1 MFAITTYGIIN
12 RCASSRKIDANFK
25 IDIQLK
31 RSSEVSSCH
40 TQTGVFQKDRAEFQF
55 VVTGISGD
63 LTKLN

>member
-40 TQTGVFQKDRAEFQF
+40 TQTGVFQKDRAEF
-55 VVTGISGD
+55 
-63 LTKLN
+63 